1 MTEMTN
7 YLTQIQLS
15 KLERYKLVFHILNL
29 NKAQENLIL
38 CKLTPIICTCKLEL
52 NSQTLTNE
60 QLNIN

>member
-7 YLTQIQLS
+7 YFTQIQLS
-15 KLERYKLVFHILNL
+15 KLEKYKLVFHIPNL
-29 NKAQENLIL
+29 NKTQENLIL
-38 CKLTPIICTCKLEL
+38 CKLTHIICTCKLEL

>member
-15 KLERYKLVFHILNL
+15 KLERHKLVFHIPNL
-29 NKAQENLIL
+29 NKAEENLIL
-38 CKLTPIICTCKLEL
+38 CKLTPIICTRKLEL